1 MSRFLTP
8 ASLPEALDAL
18 AQPGAKVLAGGTD
31 LMISLRQARMNGDEL
46 PELLVDITRLPELQ
60 RLELEG
66 PGCYLGAGLTFRFL
80 DENPDARQ
88 RVPVLSQAASMVGSM
103 QVRQTGTI
111 GGNVANGSPAAD
123 GMSALV
129 ALDAVAEIASREGV
143 RHCPLSEL
151 ITAPNK
157 TTLTSGELILGYA
170 ITPPPA
176 PAGQVFLKV
185 GRRHEVAVSR
195 LNLAACLDRD
205 LSDPRVVLGSCF
217 PSPRRLVDVEEL
229 IKGGKP
235 GPELWQ
241 AAGEM
246 AAGHFTYVC
255 GWRSSATYKVPAI
268 TRITAR
274 ALQRAWAGLEAR
286 S

>member
-8 ASLPEALDAL
+8 ATVQEALKAL

-31 LMISLRQARMNGDEL
+31 LMISLRQARMNGAEL
-46 PELLVDITRLPELQ
+46 PELLVDVTRLPEIT
-60 RLELEG
+60 RMELDG
-66 PGCYLGAGLTFRFL
+66 PNCYLGAGLTFRFL
-80 DENPDARQ
+80 DESLEARR
-88 RVPVLSQAASMVGSM
+88 RVPVLAQAASMVGSM

-129 ALDAVAEIASREGV
+129 ALDAVAEIASLEGV

-151 ITAPNK
+151 ITAPNQ
-157 TTLTSGELILGYA
+157 TTLAPGELILGYI
-170 ITPPPA
+170 ITPPPE
-176 PAGQVFLKV
+176 PEGQVFLKV

-195 LNLAACLDRD
+195 LNMAACLDRE
-205 LSDPRVVLGSCF
+205 LTDPRVVLGSCF
-217 PSPRRLVDVEEL
+217 PSPRRLVDVEAL
-229 IKGGKP
+229 IKSGKP

-241 AAGEM
+241 AAGEQ
-246 AAGHFTYVC
+246 AASHFTDVC

-274 ALQRAWAGLEAR
+274 ALKRAWAQLEGR